1 MHFDYAQPVAFFQ
14 NMGAPQILLIVFLI
28 LLLFGAKRLPE
39 LARGM
44 GKALREFKSATKDIE
59 DDIRSAFD
67 DDEQKASKSK
77 SRRFPFRKR
86 LRRLRRPKTPSG
98 LTTFL
103 TRPDS
108 GPYCARLQATS
119 IREVVRPLKG
129 LGRMALL

>member
-67 DDEQKASKSK
+67 SDEQKPSQTKKVSPPPAPEKAE
-77 SRRFPFRKR
+77 
-86 LRRLRRPKTPSG
+86 KTEEKAKQSH
-98 LTTFL
+98 
-103 TRPDS
+103 DVS
-108 GPYCARLQATS
+108 SSA
-119 IREVVRPLKG
+119 
-129 LGRMALL
+129 

>member
-1 MHFDYAQPVAFFQ
+1 MYLDYAQPVAFFQ

-67 DDEQKASKSK
+67 NDEQKPSESKKPQS
-77 SRRFPFRKR
+77 PA
-86 LRRLRRPKTPSG
+86 PEKTEKAKQSH
-98 LTTFL
+98 
-103 TRPDS
+103 DVS
-108 GPYCARLQATS
+108 HSA
-119 IREVVRPLKG
+119 
-129 LGRMALL
+129 

>member
-77 SRRFPFRKR
+77 KPAVSVPEKTEKAEKTEDAKR
-86 LRRLRRPKTPSG
+86 PHDVSH
-98 LTTFL
+98 
-103 TRPDS
+103 S
-108 GPYCARLQATS
+108 A
-119 IREVVRPLKG
+119 
-129 LGRMALL
+129 

>member
-1 MHFDYAQPVAFFQ
+1 MHLDYLQPVAFFQ

-67 DDEQKASKSK
+67 SDEQKPSQQKKSPPAS
-77 SRRFPFRKR
+77 
-86 LRRLRRPKTPSG
+86 PSPV
-98 LTTFL
+98 TEEKEKAKQSH
-103 TRPDS
+103 DVS
-108 GPYCARLQATS
+108 S
-119 IREVVRPLKG
+119 SV
-129 LGRMALL
+129 